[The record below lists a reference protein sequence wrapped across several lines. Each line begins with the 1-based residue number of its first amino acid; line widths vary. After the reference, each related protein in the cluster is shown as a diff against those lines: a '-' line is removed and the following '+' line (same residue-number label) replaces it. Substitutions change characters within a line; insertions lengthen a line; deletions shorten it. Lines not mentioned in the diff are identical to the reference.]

1 MTADRH
7 TVLRSMHDIGLA
19 AWFGGSLMGAF
30 GVNGAAAAAKDP
42 TERVRLSSIG
52 WAKWAPVQA
61 AAIGVHLVGSL
72 GMARA
77 DRGRVANQDGAVSNT
92 VIKTVLT
99 AAAMG
104 TTLASGLA
112 GAKTAKGAKD
122 ASGAPAAG
130 ATEPGSD
137 TPADV
142 AEGQAALKP
151 LQWINPVL
159 TSVLIVLAAQQGEQ
173 QRTAPALLTGMFG
186 QGITGART
194 ALKRAAG

>member
-1 MTADRH
+1 MSADRH

-19 AWFGGSLMGAF
+19 AWFGGSLMGAV

-42 TERVRLSSIG
+42 TERTRLSSIG
-52 WAKWAPVQA
+52 WAAWAPVQA
-61 AAIGVHLVGSL
+61 VAIGAHLVGSI

-77 DRGRVANQDGAVSNT
+77 DRGRVSVQDGAGANT
-92 VIKTVLT
+92 LVKTVLT

-112 GAKTAKGAKD
+112 GAKTAKG
-122 ASGAPAAG
+122 SPAPAAG
-130 ATEPGSD
+130 ATEPGAD

-151 LQWINPVL
+151 LQWVNPAL

-173 QRTAPALLTGMFG
+173 QRTAPALFSGLLG
-186 QGITGART
+186 QGVTSARS
-194 ALKRAAG
+194 AVRRVAS

>member
-1 MTADRH
+1 MSADRH

-19 AWFGGSLMGAF
+19 AWFGGSLMGAV

-42 TERVRLSSIG
+42 TERTRLSSIG
-52 WAKWAPVQA
+52 WAAWAPVQA
-61 AAIGVHLVGSL
+61 VAIGAHLVGSI

-77 DRGRVANQDGAVSNT
+77 DRGRVSAQDGAGANT
-92 VIKTVLT
+92 LVKTVLT

-112 GAKTAKGAKD
+112 GAKTAKG
-122 ASGAPAAG
+122 SPAPAAG
-130 ATEPGSD
+130 ATEPRAD

-151 LQWINPVL
+151 LQWVNPAL

-173 QRTAPALLTGMFG
+173 QRTAPALFSGLLG
-186 QGITGART
+186 QGVTSARS
-194 ALKRAAG
+194 AVRRVAS